1 MSITSAGWWITTSL
15 VASTCLGSGRLE
27 CGEIAGSRTRHS
39 PGLGEALQPFEDAE
53 VQAYV
58 TALGNRLAQQLNTPH
73 HEYRFEVLIT
83 NDAVEPVAFHNG
95 AVVVPAA
102 FLARVVDET
111 ELARR
116 IAHALG
122 HTELQPPVQQGRP
135 TILFSCDRS
144 SFVVPIGLRPKQ
156 RAIEEEATA
165 CGDELARRP
174 PTPPDTAAFARAQQT
189 VRDTLG
195 TPRPAGPR
203 RAPSLPLNPT
213 TLKTVS
219 VISGIHPVREA
230 LRAGLVLDRVLIAK
244 GAGRDQSVGDCR
256 PLPHRRRGRAL

>member
-1 MSITSAGWWITTSL
+1 MSITSAGWWIAASL
-15 VASTCLGSGRLE
+15 VAAPVWAQADLNAEKLQ
-27 CGEIAGSRTRHS
+27 
-39 PGLGEALQPFEDAE
+39 GLGRAIHQDLVKRSQPFENAE

-156 RAIEEEATA
+156 RAIEEEASRF
-165 CGDELARRP
+165 GDELAQRAA
-174 PTPPDTAAFARAQQT
+174 TPPDTAAFARAQQT

-203 RAPSLPLNPT
+203 RAPSLY
-213 TLKTVS
+213 
-219 VISGIHPVREA
+219 R
-230 LRAGLVLDRVLIAK
+230 
-244 GAGRDQSVGDCR
+244 
-256 PLPHRRRGRAL
+256 